1 MKPIDLTR
9 MSGIFASQRIL
20 ASWRDKCSF
29 NPVAITIENCV
40 KNCGFD
46 EITSSGFYC
55 QFPQSLKTGLYT
67 CRTNFPSTSGFISL
81 INEHA
86 SSALPR
92 PILPFSRKKLTP
104 TSSASVTFPSRIVNP
119 PMPGHVSPK
128 FGGGLRTGKDEIFE
142 DFCSCCG
149 CVDET
154 ETGAFECGL
163 AVWGP
168 ETELAVIFDFLRG
181 RRHPT
186 L

>member
-29 NPVAITIENCV
+29 NPVAITIENCL

-46 EITSSGFYC
+46 EITSSGFYG
-55 QFPQSLKTGLYT
+55 QFLPSFKTVLYT
-67 CRTNFPSTSGFISL
+67 CTTNFPSTSGFISL
-81 INEHA
+81 INKQA
-86 SSALPR
+86 SSPLPR

-104 TSSASVTFPSRIVNP
+104 TSSPSVTLSSRIVNP
-119 PMPGHVSPK
+119 PMPGHVSCK
-128 FGGGLRTGKDEIFE
+128 VLGGVRTGKDEIFE

-154 ETGAFECGL
+154 ETGVFECGL
-163 AVWGP
+163 AV
-168 ETELAVIFDFLRG
+168 
-181 RRHPT
+181 
-186 L
+186 